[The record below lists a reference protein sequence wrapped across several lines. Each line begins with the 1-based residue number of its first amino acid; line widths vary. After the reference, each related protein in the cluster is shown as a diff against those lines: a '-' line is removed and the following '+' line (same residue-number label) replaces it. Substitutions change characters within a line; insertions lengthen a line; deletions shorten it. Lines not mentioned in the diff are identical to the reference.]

1 MAFSKVR
8 LFLAVATVSALRV
21 GSPRMCQQPKEAVTK
36 GGLTWSQ
43 FDETADEQ
51 FEGRVVPTMQMNADS
66 AASAPV
72 AGTTESTLPSVAA
85 EALSSLGLSDPTTLA
100 KAE

>member
-66 AASAPV
+66 AASD